1 MSDQRD
7 GNWDVYAVAVA
18 GGAVTRIT
26 QNPANDGLPAVSPD
40 GQRVAFYS
48 DRGGVWGIWQVAM
61 AGGAAA
67 ALVAD
72 LGPLPEWR
80 AHGADWRR

>member
-7 GNWDVYAVAVA
+7 DNWDVYRVEVA
-18 GGAVTRIT
+18 GGAVTRLT
-26 QNPANDGLPAVSPD
+26 DDPANDGLPAVSPN

-61 AGGAAA
+61 AGGLAEV
-67 ALVAD
+67 LEAD

-80 AHGADWRR
+80 AQGADWAP